1 MQKIFEFTLFERSE
15 IFNRLM
21 KKIYSEKSH

>member
-1 MQKIFEFTLFERSE
+1 MQKICEFTLFERSE

-21 KKIYSEKSH
+21 KKNIFGKSH